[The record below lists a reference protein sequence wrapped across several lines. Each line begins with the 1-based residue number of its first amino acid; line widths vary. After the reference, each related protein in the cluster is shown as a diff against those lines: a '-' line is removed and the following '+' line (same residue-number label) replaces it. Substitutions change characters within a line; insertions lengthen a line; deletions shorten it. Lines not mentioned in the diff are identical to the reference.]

1 MSECKTI
8 LLVSANRHREPYP
21 VYPLGLSYLK
31 TYLDRTLTGFRIM
44 LFDCNLD
51 PLETLSRVIREECPA
66 YVGVS
71 LRNVDGANS
80 LDRRGFIG
88 GYLEVVKA
96 VREATRV
103 PLIIGGAGFSIFPEI
118 FMRELG
124 ADYGIVGEGE
134 ESLRKLILALERGE
148 STERIE
154 GVLRRGAQGVEPA
167 LPHRCYLR
175 TLEVEFDDR
184 LVDYYW
190 KYSGMLN
197 IQTKRGCPYRCV
209 YCSYPLIDGRVVR
222 TLDPE
227 MIVENMAR
235 LNRDKGVNYL
245 FFTDSVFNIVDEYN
259 VSLAEKLIR
268 SGLQISWG
276 AYFSP
281 HNLTD
286 ELVGLFK
293 RAGLTHVEFGTE
305 SLSDECLAKYGKNF
319 NFDHILESSRL
330 CLKHNVYYAHFLIL
344 GGYGETPDTLRETME
359 HSKQIAYTV
368 FFPYVGMRIYPH
380 TGLHSIAVRE
390 GVVTADDPLLEPRY
404 YLVDWFDL
412 EQTRMMARQTGK
424 AWVFPDDPQSELMD
438 VLRLKRHKKGPIWEY
453 LRRP

>member
-1 MSECKTI
+1 MDAKTL
-8 LLVSANRHREPYP
+8 LLVSANRLKDPYP

-31 TYLDRTLTGFRIM
+31 TYLERTLPGFSIL

-51 PLETLSRVIREECPA
+51 SLEELAGVIRREHPA

-88 GYLEVVKA
+88 EYAEVVRT

-103 PLIIGGAGFSIFPEI
+103 PLIVGGAGFSIFPEI

-124 ADYGIVGEGE
+124 ADYGIAGEGE
-134 ESLRKLILALERGE
+134 ESLRRLVLALEAGE
-148 STERIE
+148 NPSGIE
-154 GVLRRGAQGVEPA
+154 GVLRAAEGAVEPA
-167 LPHRCYLR
+167 RPHACYLHS
-175 TLEVEFDDR
+175 LEVEFDDR

-190 KYSGMLN
+190 RYSGMLN
-197 IQTKRGCPYRCV
+197 IQTKRGCPYHCV

-227 MIVENMAR
+227 MVVGNIER
-235 LNRDKGVNYL
+235 LYREKGVNYL
-245 FFTDSVFNIVDEYN
+245 FFTDSVFNIADRYN
-259 VSLAEKLIR
+259 VELAERLIR
-268 SGLQISWG
+268 SGLNISWG

-286 ELVGLFK
+286 EMMQLFK
-293 RAGLTHVEFGTE
+293 RSGLTHVEFGTE

-319 NFDHILESSRL
+319 NFGQILASSEL
-330 CLKHNVYYAHFLIL
+330 CLKYGVYYAHFLIL
-344 GGYGETPDTLRETME
+344 GGYGETPGTLRETME
-359 HSKQIAYTV
+359 HSKRIAHTV
-368 FFPYVGMRIYPH
+368 FFPFVGMRIYPH
-380 TGLHSIAVRE
+380 TGLHAIAVKE
-390 GVVTADDPLLEPRY
+390 GVVAADDPLLEPRF
-404 YLVDWFDL
+404 YLAEGFDL
-412 EQTRMMARQTGK
+412 EQAREMARRTGK
-424 AWVFPDDPQSELMD
+424 AWVFPDDPRSDLME
-438 VLRLKRHKKGPIWEY
+438 VLRLKRNKKGPIWEY